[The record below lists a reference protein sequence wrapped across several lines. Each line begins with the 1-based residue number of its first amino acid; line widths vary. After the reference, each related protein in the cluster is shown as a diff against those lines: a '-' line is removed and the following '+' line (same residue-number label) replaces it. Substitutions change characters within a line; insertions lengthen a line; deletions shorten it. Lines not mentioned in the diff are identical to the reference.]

1 MYGKAGIRNRNLN
14 WDRGEQGS
22 TETSSRY
29 LCGNKIQDGVLCY
42 HCFEKFSAQ
51 WSWYQRYTHIRKVTC
66 KKNGK
71 CILLLFLVVI
81 NCDCSCRSSNFRQME
96 TTTNPKVLIPPFHP
110 RSKILPPLTSAQL
123 AEATP
128 IKLQETA
135 HLNKVNKLNKHLKSP
150 ISLQYIHRNYHVLK
164 EADMVLAF
172 TLFQPESKMCFGATG
187 WDVEMAKLLHKIL
200 CLWCGKSDLVL
211 VQTWSRFILK
221 LWSNVRRTICFT
233 DLPRTAIVGIK
244 NIYDFPIALLEVNDT
259 FKHSLMML

>member
-1 MYGKAGIRNRNLN
+1 M
-14 WDRGEQGS
+14 
-22 TETSSRY
+22 
-29 LCGNKIQDGVLCY
+29 
-42 HCFEKFSAQ
+42 
-51 WSWYQRYTHIRKVTC
+51 TC
-66 KKNGK
+66 KKKGK

-123 AEATP
+123 AEVTP

-135 HLNKVNKLNKHLKSP
+135 RLNKVNKLNKHLKSP

-200 CLWCGKSDLVL
+200 CL
-211 VQTWSRFILK
+211 
-221 LWSNVRRTICFT
+221 
-233 DLPRTAIVGIK
+233 
-244 NIYDFPIALLEVNDT
+244 
-259 FKHSLMML
+259 

>member
-1 MYGKAGIRNRNLN
+1 
-14 WDRGEQGS
+14 
-22 TETSSRY
+22 
-29 LCGNKIQDGVLCY
+29 
-42 HCFEKFSAQ
+42 
-51 WSWYQRYTHIRKVTC
+51 
-66 KKNGK
+66 
-71 CILLLFLVVI
+71 
-81 NCDCSCRSSNFRQME
+81 ME

-135 HLNKVNKLNKHLKSP
+135 RLNKHLKSP

-200 CLWCGKSDLVL
+200 CL
-211 VQTWSRFILK
+211 
-221 LWSNVRRTICFT
+221 
-233 DLPRTAIVGIK
+233 
-244 NIYDFPIALLEVNDT
+244 
-259 FKHSLMML
+259 